1 MDRSPSAGRE
11 VFTFGAYELDV
22 TAGQL
27 RRGPESVALRPKC
40 FDLLHFLAAHRG
52 ELISKPRL
60 LEALWPDVV
69 VADATLS
76 RTITELR
83 ETLGDD
89 PHHPTFI
96 ETVPRRGYRFIA
108 ALDHAADVE
117 IQSAPFTLLGS
128 NGQFPLAVGEHTIGR
143 AGDVAVPVMTP
154 LASRHHAR
162 LVVSVESITIE
173 DLSSRNGTFV
183 NGRRIESTMALR
195 PGDRLKVGGE
205 TFVVSSPAFA
215 SEATVDDVA
224 TT

>member
-1 MDRSPSAGRE
+1 MDKDPSASRE
-11 VFTFGAYELDV
+11 LFTFGGYALDV

-27 RRGPESVALRPKC
+27 RRGAEPIALRPKC
-40 FDLLHFLAAHRG
+40 FDLLHFLAARHG
-52 ELISKPRL
+52 ELISKERL

-89 PHHPTFI
+89 PQSPKFI

-108 ALDHAADVE
+108 ALDRPPGIEA
-117 IQSAPFTLLGS
+117 QSAPFILIGS
-128 NGQFPLAVGEHTIGR
+128 SRQFPLVVGEHTIGR
-143 AGDVAVPVMTP
+143 AGDAAVPVLTP

-162 LVVSVESITIE
+162 LVVSLDSITVE

-183 NGRRIESTMALR
+183 NDQRIERTTPLS
-195 PGDRLKVGGE
+195 PGDRLKVGGQ

-215 SEATVDDVA
+215 NEATVDDVA
-224 TT
+224 TS